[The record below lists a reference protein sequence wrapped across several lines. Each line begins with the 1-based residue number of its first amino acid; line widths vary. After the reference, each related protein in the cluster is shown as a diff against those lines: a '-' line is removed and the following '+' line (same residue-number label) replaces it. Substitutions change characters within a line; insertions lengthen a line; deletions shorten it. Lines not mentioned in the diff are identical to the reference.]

1 MWFYTKGCP
10 NKASKILKEQVG
22 LFEFFGLRTYV
33 FIHQVSTLLP
43 ETFREH
49 DIRLYCK
56 IRDQNVCSIVRCGFK
71 EFCIA
76 KGYAIPKVLCEN

>member
-1 MWFYTKGCP
+1 
-10 NKASKILKEQVG
+10 
-22 LFEFFGLRTYV
+22 V

-76 KGYAIPKVLCEN
+76 KGYAIPKVLCEK